1 MRILYCL
8 VPILILIGISYAF
21 FFNTKSVDVSKLSK
35 SIYDYSATS
44 IDGDSISLS
53 EYKNKKI
60 LIVNLASKCGY
71 TYQYEDLQKLH
82 QEYGDKI
89 AVLGF
94 PSNDFLYQEPGS
106 DEKIKTF
113 CSKNY
118 GVTFPLFSKISVKK
132 NQKQHP
138 IYSWLSHKTLND
150 KIDKHENRKV
160 LKIDQFF
167 GFDLGLIRCL
177 P

>member
-94 PSNDFLYQEPGS
+94 TNTY
-106 DEKIKTF
+106 K
-113 CSKNY
+113 
-118 GVTFPLFSKISVKK
+118 
-132 NQKQHP
+132 
-138 IYSWLSHKTLND
+138 
-150 KIDKHENRKV
+150 
-160 LKIDQFF
+160 
-167 GFDLGLIRCL
+167 
-177 P
+177 